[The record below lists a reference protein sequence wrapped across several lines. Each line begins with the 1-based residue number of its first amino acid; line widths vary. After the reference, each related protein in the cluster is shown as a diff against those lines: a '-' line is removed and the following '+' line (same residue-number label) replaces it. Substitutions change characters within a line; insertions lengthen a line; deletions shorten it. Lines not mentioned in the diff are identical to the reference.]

1 MRTVWSLFLLALMS
15 VIEVNAQNEKL
26 PTKENLWVFMMAGQ
40 SNMAGRGVIE
50 PQDTIVNTRVFTI
63 NEAGE
68 IVLAQEPLHFY
79 EPKMAGL
86 DCGMSFATELLA
98 HVPDSICIL
107 MVPTAVGGSSIKR
120 WLDDK
125 PHRGVNL
132 QSNFIKRM
140 NWAKNYGEIKAVLW
154 HQGESDV
161 NEGGVLSRKDNLSAL
176 FEIFRQAAA
185 NDNLPIIVGE
195 LGSYS
200 KDPLAWRIMNEASRQ
215 YVASDSNCTIFS
227 TSDLK
232 DKGDKLH
239 FNSAGQRE
247 LGKRFAQEYMN
258 EFKAH

>member
-1 MRTVWSLFLLALMS
+1 MRPVWSVFLLALMS
-15 VIEVNAQNEKL
+15 VIEVNAQNVEL
-26 PTKENLWVFMMAGQ
+26 PPKENLWVFLMAGQ
-40 SNMAGRGVIE
+40 SNMAGRGTIE
-50 PQDTIVNTRVFTI
+50 PQDTIVNPRVFTL

-68 IVLAQEPLHFY
+68 VVLAQEPLHFY
-79 EPKMAGL
+79 EPKMASL

-140 NWAKNYGEIKAVLW
+140 NWARNYGEVKAVLW

-161 NEGGVLSRKDNLSAL
+161 NEKGVLSRKDNLKTL
-176 FEIFRQAAA
+176 FELFRQTA
-185 NDNLPIIVGE
+185 NNENLPIIVGE

-200 KDPLAWRIMNEASRQ
+200 KEPLAWRIMNEASRQ
-215 YVASDSNCTIFS
+215 YVASDPNCAIFS
-227 TSDLK
+227 TADLK
-232 DKGDKLH
+232 DRGDKLH
-239 FNSAGQRE
+239 FDSAGQRE
-247 LGKRFAQEYMN
+247 LGKRFAQKYIETL
-258 EFKAH
+258 KP